1 LEPLDCVVQAWAA
14 TGHPVLLTFLTVET
28 KYLAKAISG
37 RNKDKKEEER
47 RKRGKEGEKKGRW
60 EEGKVEGRKKGR
72 KEERKEGRK
81 KEIGRSK
88 EKMEGER
95 EAHSLRSHS
104 PP

>member
-1 LEPLDCVVQAWAA
+1 MEPLDCVVQAWAA
-14 TGHPVLLTFLTVET
+14 TGHPVLLTFLIVET

-60 EEGKVEGRKKGR
+60 EEGKVEGRKK
-72 KEERKEGRK
+72 ENE
-81 KEIGRSK
+81 RSK
-88 EKMEGER
+88 EEMEGER